1 MDITQLFIT
10 VGSVVGIVIVA
21 LLAIV
26 PTVMEIPAPERSA
39 EKTVG
44 AKIKKT
50 PHPGGRPS
58 GTLHLP
64 V

>member
-1 MDITQLFIT
+1 MDITQLLIT

-26 PTVMEIPAPERSA
+26 PTVMEIPAPEGST
-39 EKTVG
+39 EKTAG

-50 PHPGGRPS
+50 PHHGRRPS
-58 GTLHLP
+58 GTLHQP